1 MKNNTQ
7 IFPWFMLHIGFIA
20 YMIAVLNNTPA
31 HAEMYGGSILM
42 ITLALWVILNI
53 TMNSFNVKDF
63 IKVFC
68 ISLYI
73 FAITVFLL
81 HGIEEISYPEGA
93 IIFHP
98 EQIFKAL
105 GLIFIGSLPL
115 LYFYI
120 PSNPTYTNL
129 QTVQNTVENDNE
141 EPDNQWEPATQI
153 DLDAGDWEIDS

>member
-1 MKNNTQ
+1 MKNNIQ
-7 IFPWFMLHIGFIA
+7 IFPWFMLPLGFII
-20 YMIAVLNNTPA
+20 YMIAVLNNSPS

-42 ITLALWVILNI
+42 ITLSLWVILNI
-53 TMNSFNVKDF
+53 AMQSFNIKDF

-98 EQIFKAL
+98 EQIFKSLAL
-105 GLIFIGSLPL
+105 MFIGSLPL

-120 PSNPTYTNL
+120 PSSPTYTNL
-129 QTVQNTVENDNE
+129 QTVEDSNHNNE
-141 EPDNQWEPATQI
+141 ETDNP
-153 DLDAGDWEIDS
+153 